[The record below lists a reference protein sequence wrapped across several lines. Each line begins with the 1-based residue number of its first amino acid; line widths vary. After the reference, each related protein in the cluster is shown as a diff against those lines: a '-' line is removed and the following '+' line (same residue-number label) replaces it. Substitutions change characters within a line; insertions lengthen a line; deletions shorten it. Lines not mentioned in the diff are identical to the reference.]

1 MTATTRITNTAK
13 RPAIVGRYGKIGIVA
28 VTAALMFT
36 GTAGAEDKPAPQ
48 AAHRSVH
55 PLDRV
60 GFNPQPEPP
69 ARPLLLPAVQKVIA
83 R

>member
-1 MTATTRITNTAK
+1 MTGTTQTTDTAK

-36 GTAGAEDKPAPQ
+36 GTAGADGKPVPQ
-48 AAHRSVH
+48 ASHRFVH

-69 ARPLLLPAVQKVIA
+69 AQPLLLPAVQKITA